1 MDTGPD
7 VCFLGVRNAPDPSG
21 RGRRAWGPG
30 APAEVPVVNPG
41 LQAATL
47 GPFPSPTDGTL
58 VDPQGRRLDY
68 LRLAVTDRCNL
79 RCQYCMPA
87 AGVTLGERDE
97 ILSIDELV
105 RVGGLFAGLGVRTFR
120 ITGGEPLVRRGVVP
134 LVAALRALPSA
145 PEVLLTTNGLLL
157 AEHLDGLAA
166 AGLKRVNLSLDSL
179 DPATWTTITRRDGFE
194 RARDAVEQVLAR
206 GLGLK
211 INMVVLPGTN
221 DHELAAFADLARERP
236 VTVRF
241 IEPMPFVG
249 EGRLC
254 GPGIT
259 GAEILAKLAGSHA
272 IEAEPVVAG
281 SVEKLYR
288 IEGYAGRIGVIEG
301 HSRTFCG
308 TCRRLRLDARGR
320 MRTCLYGR
328 PSAFL
333 RPLIRAGADDAA
345 LVAAIRQSV
354 AGRLPDGIASELDH
368 RRHNLDSM
376 VNIGG

>member
-1 MDTGPD
+1 M
-7 VCFLGVRNAPDPSG
+7 S
-21 RGRRAWGPG
+21 
-30 APAEVPVVNPG
+30 PG
-41 LQAATL
+41 LQAASL
-47 GPFPSPTDGTL
+47 GPFPSPADGML

-97 ILSIDELV
+97 ILSIDELI
-105 RVGGLFAGLGVRTFR
+105 RVGGIFAGLGVRTFR
-120 ITGGEPLVRRGVVP
+120 ITGGEPLVRRGVVS
-134 LVAALRALPSA
+134 LIAALRALPSS

-157 AEHLDGLAA
+157 ADHLDALAD
-166 AGLKRVNLSLDSL
+166 AGLQRVNLSLDSL
-179 DPATWTTITRRDGFE
+179 DPATWATITRRDGFE
-194 RARDAVEQVLAR
+194 RVRAAVDQVLAR
-206 GLGLK
+206 GMGLK

-259 GAEILAKLAGSHA
+259 GTEILAKLAGSHA

-281 SVEKLYR
+281 SVEKLFR
-288 IEGYAGRIGVIEG
+288 IDGFLGRIGVIEG

-333 RPLIRAGADDAA
+333 RPLIRAGAEDSA
-345 LVAAIRQSV
+345 LIAAIRQSV
-354 AGRLPDGIASELDH
+354 AGRLADGVASELDH